1 MPSDGYENSRL
12 YMGFLLKI
20 KVLQGYCK
28 KVAPLL
34 VNVATL
40 LKMSPEVL
48 QYPVQQLHRDS
59 VLSRTSSQVIGIF
72 QRVVNT
78 SGIFSI
84 INLPEGGR

>member
-1 MPSDGYENSRL
+1 
-12 YMGFLLKI
+12 
-20 KVLQGYCK
+20 
-28 KVAPLL
+28 
-34 VNVATL
+34 
-40 LKMSPEVL
+40 MSPEVL